1 MRYLLDT
8 HTFLWFLTDDK
19 RLSSRAKGIIED
31 INNVIF
37 LSSASV
43 WELSIKSSIG
53 KIKFF
58 VSLEEIINTAMNVYD
73 FKHLPITIQHSLE
86 VGKLPLYH
94 RDPFDRVLIAQARVE
109 NMILI
114 TCDSYMKQYD
124 VNVIW

>member
-1 MRYLLDT
+1 MTRD
-8 HTFLWFLTDDK
+8 FL
-19 RLSSRAKGIIED
+19 I
-31 INNVIF
+31 IF

-58 VSLEEIINTAMNVYD
+58 VRLEEIISTAMNVYD

-86 VGKLPLYH
+86 VAKLPLHH

-109 NMILI
+109 NMVLI

>member
-73 FKHLPITIQHSLE
+73 FKHLPITIQYSLE
-86 VGKLPLYH
+86 VAKLPLYH

-109 NMILI
+109 NMVLI

>member
-1 MRYLLDT
+1 VRYLLDT

-86 VGKLPLYH
+86 VAKLPLYH

-109 NMILI
+109 NMVLI